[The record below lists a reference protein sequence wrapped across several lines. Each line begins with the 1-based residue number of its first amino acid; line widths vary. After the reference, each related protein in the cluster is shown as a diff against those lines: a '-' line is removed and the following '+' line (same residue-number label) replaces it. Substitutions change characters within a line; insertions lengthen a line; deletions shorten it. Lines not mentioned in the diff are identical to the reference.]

1 MKASQWIY
9 IGNLH
14 AKVHLSDNWVVRVK
28 PLFLESASKTIKA
41 IKISS
46 LFNKTVKRV
55 CKSRISNE
63 I

>member
-1 MKASQWIY
+1 MKASQWVY

-14 AKVHLSDNWVVRVK
+14 AKVHLSDNWVVGVK

-46 LFNKTVKRV
+46 LFNESVKRV
-55 CKSRISNE
+55 C
-63 I
+63 